1 MATAR
6 GLRLAAQRVNPPLG
20 SKKPDWPVYNAG
32 PGFFNF
38 LNFVLAGS
46 CMSDITR
53 HGTTPRWSDLVM
65 HRGIAYFVE
74 VPEDPQLDARGQF
87 EQLFRQVDER
97 LFLAKSS
104 RKSLLQV
111 LIYLPF
117 PEDLA
122 VFNELW
128 DAWIPSGHAP
138 SRACIHAQLA
148 APGYRAELIITAA
161 CDVA

>member
-1 MATAR
+1 M
-6 GLRLAAQRVNPPLG
+6 
-20 SKKPDWPVYNAG
+20 YNAC
-32 PGFFNF
+32 PGFS
-38 LNFVLAGS
+38 LIPILVPTQI
-46 CMSDITR
+46 CMDDITR

-74 VPEDPQLDARGQF
+74 VPEDPQLEPRAQF

-97 LFLAKSS
+97 LASAKSS
-104 RKSLLQV
+104 RKALLQV

-117 PEDLA
+117 PEDLT

-138 SRACIHAQLA
+138 SRACIHTQLA

-161 CDVA
+161 CDAP

>member
-1 MATAR
+1 MT
-6 GLRLAAQRVNPPLG
+6 LPVG
-20 SKKPDWPVYNAG
+20 SKKPNWPVYNASL
-32 PGFFNF
+32 GFFNF
-38 LNFVLAGS
+38 LNFVLTGS

-97 LFLAKSS
+97 LVLAKSS

-117 PEDLA
+117 PEDLE

-138 SRACIHAQLA
+138 SRACIHTQLA

>member
-1 MATAR
+1 
-6 GLRLAAQRVNPPLG
+6 
-20 SKKPDWPVYNAG
+20 
-32 PGFFNF
+32 
-38 LNFVLAGS
+38 
-46 CMSDITR
+46 MSDITR

-87 EQLFRQVDER
+87 EQLFCQVDER
-97 LFLAKSS
+97 LVLAKSS
-104 RKSLLQV
+104 RKALLQV

-161 CDVA
+161 CDMA

>member
-1 MATAR
+1 MAWVLDGR
-6 GLRLAAQRVNPPLG
+6 FGVNG
-20 SKKPDWPVYNAG
+20 IT
-32 PGFFNF
+32 
-38 LNFVLAGS
+38 
-46 CMSDITR
+46 DIIR

-97 LFLAKSS
+97 LALAKSS
-104 RKSLLQV
+104 RTALLQV

-138 SRACIHAQLA
+138 SRACIHTQLA

-161 CDVA
+161 CS

>member
-1 MATAR
+1 M
-6 GLRLAAQRVNPPLG
+6 
-20 SKKPDWPVYNAG
+20 PVLV
-32 PGFFNF
+32 FSRFV
-38 LNFVLAGS
+38 NFVLAGS
-46 CMSDITR
+46 CMADITR

-97 LFLAKSS
+97 LVLAKSS

-128 DAWIPSGHAP
+128 DTWIPSGHAP

-161 CDVA
+161 SS